1 MVADLINTVPEAI
14 HNMYE
19 LQMVVQISFV
29 RIRWLRLRSY
39 ENMFEEIDDF
49 LKDAAVKVF
58 LRNKNV
64 TVQFTSEQ
72 SDAALNGTYET
83 NVL

>member
-83 NVL
+83 NVF